1 MKKILIV
8 EDDVFISEMYANKL
22 QKAGFEVISVRD
34 GQEAITKLEE
44 IGPDLV
50 LLDIVLPKIDGFEVL
65 KTIKTDPKF
74 KKIKVALLTNLGEGE
89 NIKKGLELG
98 ADAYLIKAHSI
109 PSEIIEKVKEILESN

>member
-8 EDDVFISEMYANKL
+8 EDDVFISEMYAKKL

-34 GQEAITKLEE
+34 GQEAISKLEE
-44 IGPDLV
+44 IMPDLV